1 MNTQRSTRNARHATL
16 KGLAWV
22 SGVQRW
28 TFGILFRLSGLLA
41 AGYLSGGT
49 ALLAKNTATD
59 AYVLKLWTVEDRLPG
74 SPVVGVAQ
82 ASDGYLWLVTRSQ
95 LIRFN
100 GVDFAE
106 VTVPETVLKQT
117 GDLSGVFCGKAKGVW
132 VYGPEGVARYLAGGW
147 QAWSAAAAEASTGRL
162 LGIVETPDGVIRA
175 YAERGLLEAVT
186 AADDAT
192 TRFLAKLCPV
202 PPDDRATLGAVTD
215 AAADQAGS
223 IWMTAWNGL
232 VEYNRGRFDDQSMRL
247 PDFLVEAADGV
258 QVGRSGRLWVHGSN
272 GVAYRENAIWTPVG
286 FPENAGMATVMLEVS
301 DGSLWIGNP
310 TGMFR
315 WQEGVWQRIAEQD
328 TPGSL
333 SVNTLIEDLDGTL
346 WAACDGGLLR
356 IRKKTV
362 GTLRVEG
369 SATSGTA
376 YSLWRTRESGTWVG
390 YKGRAV
396 RLTADE
402 GRLLQTVYLDTD
414 VPVSALLQDASGRV
428 WLGTLGGGLF
438 MYRDGRL
445 TLVSQ
450 SDYSMPVVHT
460 VYTLLEDPALGL
472 LAGTPQGLMRISADG
487 ELEPADVFGTRLS
500 EPVHALCR
508 DTDGTVWVCGE
519 RLGVLGIRP
528 DGCRRAI
535 GRESGLTG
543 YPRVMYRDSGGN
555 FWVGTTAGLYGVT
568 DDDVIAMGRQSG
580 VFDDAVLQIAEDAE
594 KRVWLGTTRG
604 LLCVFIRDLER
615 LAREGQTEGAANIRM
630 LHLGVSDGLPGERC
644 MGGASAPGGP
654 KAGRIWFPFEN
665 GVAVVEPRQVEFSEV
680 PPPVA
685 IERVLVNGQCVVDN
699 AVTYESGVV
708 FAPGAR
714 NIAFHFAALS
724 PGTPDSVRFRYRVD
738 GLRKGWSSVQAER
751 VAVFEWL
758 PPGRYRLHVLAEAGG
773 VWNLTGTTFA
783 FEVKAHFW
791 QTAWFYLILAVILT
805 AVVSLIARWILW
817 HRYQLQ
823 MAFLK
828 REEALSLE
836 RARISRDIHDDLG
849 NGLSVVATLS
859 ELAHNDV
866 EKGTVHKRL
875 DQIYEVANEL
885 ARNVDETVWAV
896 NPANDG
902 WEPFLSYFEQYT
914 EYFLGNSGLRFHF
927 SRPADLVDRPIAS
940 KTRHHLL
947 LAVREAVGNVLKHAA
962 AKQVKIVMRLD
973 GGDLEVR
980 VEDDGIGFDT
990 AQRAGVGHDGMGNM
1004 TRRMREAGGT
1014 LRIVSAVGH
1023 GTCVTFRVPLG

>member
-1 MNTQRSTRNARHATL
+1 MRLVVKFTHCLFAL
-16 KGLAWV
+16 WV
-22 SGVQRW
+22 
-28 TFGILFRLSGLLA
+28 LLSGPVLWAKGA
-41 AGYLSGGT
+41 ATEAYL
-49 ALLAKNTATD
+49 
-59 AYVLKLWTVEDRLPG
+59 LKLWTVEDRLPG

-82 ASDGYLWLVTRSQ
+82 AIDGYLWLVTRSQ

-100 GVDFAE
+100 GVEFAE
-106 VTVPETVLKQT
+106 IAVPESVLLQT
-117 GDLSGVFCGKAKGVW
+117 GGISGVFCGKARGIW
-132 VYGPEGVARYLAGGW
+132 VYGPAGIARFLAGLW
-147 QAWSAAAAEASTGRL
+147 HSWPAAEADVSVGRL
-162 LGIVETPDGVIRA
+162 LGMVETPDGVIRA

-186 AADDAT
+186 AADDET
-192 TRFLAKLCPV
+192 TRFRAKLCPV

-232 VEYNRGRFDDQSMRL
+232 VEYTGGRFDDQSMRL

-258 QVGRSGRLWVHGSN
+258 RSGRSGRLWVHGSN
-272 GVAYRENAIWTPVG
+272 GVAFRENTIWTPVG

-315 WQEGVWQRIAEQD
+315 WYEGVWQRIAEQD

-333 SVNTLIEDLDGTL
+333 SVNTLIEDRDGTL

-362 GTLRVEG
+362 GTLRIEG
-369 SATSGTA
+369 TTTAGTA
-376 YSLWRTRESGTWVG
+376 YALWRTRENGTWVG

-396 RLTADE
+396 RLTAEE

-414 VPVSALLQDASGRV
+414 VPVSALLQDTAGRV

-438 MYRDGRL
+438 IYKDGRL
-445 TLVSQ
+445 TLVTQ

-472 LAGTPQGLMRISADG
+472 LVGTPQGLMRISVTG
-487 ELEPADVFGTRLS
+487 ELEPADVFGTRVA
-500 EPVHALCR
+500 EPVHAVYR
-508 DTDGTVWVCGE
+508 DDDGTIWICGE
-519 RLGVLGIRP
+519 QLGVLRVKT
-528 DGCRRAI
+528 DGRKQVI

-543 YPRVMYRDSGGN
+543 YPRVMYRDSSGH
-555 FWVGTTAGLYGVT
+555 FWVGTTAGLYGVKG
-568 DDDVIAMGRQSG
+568 DEVIAMGRQSG
-580 VFDDAVLQIAEDAE
+580 VFDDAVLQITEDAE
-594 KRVWLGTTRG
+594 RRLWLGTTRG
-604 LLCVFIRDLER
+604 LLCVFMKDLER
-615 LAREGQTEGAANIRM
+615 LAQEEPAEGAANIRM

-644 MGGASAPGGP
+644 MGGVSSWGGP
-654 KAGRIWFPFEN
+654 KTGDIWFPFEN
-665 GVAVVEPRQVEFSEV
+665 GVAVVAPHHLEFSGM
-680 PPPVA
+680 PPAVV
-685 IERVLVNGQCVVDN
+685 IEKIMVNGKCVVDN
-699 AVTYESGVV
+699 ARAHQDDAV

-724 PGTPDSVRFRYRVD
+724 PGTPDSVRFRYRVE
-738 GLRKGWSSVQAER
+738 GLRKGWSPVQAER

-758 PPGRYRLHVLAEAGG
+758 PPGRYRLQVLAEAGG
-773 VWNLTGTTFA
+773 IWNLTGTTFA

-791 QTAWFYLILAVILT
+791 QTVWFYLLIAMVLT
-805 AVVSLIARWILW
+805 AVVFLIARWMLW

-823 MAFLK
+823 MAILK

-866 EKGTVHKRL
+866 EKGAVHKRL
-875 DQIYEVANEL
+875 DQIYEVASEL

-927 SRPADLVDRPIAS
+927 SRPDDLVDRPIAS

-947 LAVREAVGNVLKHAA
+947 LAVREAVGNVLKHAS

-973 GGDLEVR
+973 GEVLEVR
-980 VEDDGIGFDT
+980 VEDDGVGFDT
-990 AQRAGVGHDGMGNM
+990 AQRVGVGHDGMGNM

-1014 LRIVSAVGH
+1014 LQIISKIGH
-1023 GTCVTFRVPLG
+1023 GTCVSFRVPLG